1 MLSFYRALAHKLQ
14 PLQPLWLLF
23 GLASLCW
30 LGYLL
35 LLAPVEVSQ
44 RWQLTALVSFA
55 FMLNVLLLTLL
66 FAHGPSSVVADDFW
80 SRLQQRLCWLMQYML
95 AWLVTILFLII
106 IWLFLRI
113 AVGIIAPLLF

>member
-1 MLSFYRALAHKLQ
+1 MLSFYRATAFKLQ
-14 PLQPLWLLF
+14 TLQPLWLLLA
-23 GLASLCW
+23 LASLCW

-35 LLAPVEVSQ
+35 LLAPVDVSQ

-55 FMLNVLLLTLL
+55 FSLNILLLTLL
-66 FAHGPSSVVADDFW
+66 FAHSPQAEVASDFW
-80 SRLQQRLCWLMQYML
+80 GRLQNRLRHFLQYSL

-113 AVGIIAPLLF
+113 ALGIIAPLLF